1 MKTNNAILFFFFF
14 FISIN
19 VTTAQQGLIGEVKL
33 FAGNFAPRGW
43 KYCNGQSI
51 AINQNQSLFSILG
64 TTYGGDGRTT
74 FKLPKLEGPA
84 LGGASATNTTQTKSL
99 GGGKTM
105 KVTFVNK
112 TNETVQAYWIDWS
125 GESHYY
131 GSINSGQS
139 WELTSGSKQL
149 WHFTHGKKLVRD
161 IVLKEGQGSYDIQPT
176 IAPNQSPKMRYI
188 ICVEG
193 VYPSRS

>member
-1 MKTNNAILFFFFF
+1 MKTNNAILFLFFF

-19 VTTAQQGLIGEVKL
+19 VTTAQEGLIGEVKL

-43 KYCNGQSI
+43 KYCDGQSI
-51 AINQNQSLFSILG
+51 AINQNQPLFSILG
-64 TTYGGDGRTT
+64 TMYGGDGRTS
-74 FKLPKLEGPA
+74 FKLPKLEGPNT
-84 LGGASATNTTQTKSL
+84 GGTTTSTGQTKSL

-112 TNETVQAYWIDWS
+112 TNETVQAHWIDWS
-125 GESHYY
+125 GKSHYY

-139 WELTSGSKQL
+139 WGLTSGSKQL
-149 WHFTHGKKLVRD
+149 WRFTHDKKQVRD
-161 IVLKEGQGSYDIQPT
+161 IVLKDGQNSYDVEPKLN
-176 IAPNQSPKMRYI
+176 ANQSPKMRYI
-188 ICVEG
+188 ICVSG